1 MREENMNTLYLS
13 FFGDIR
19 VVQNHQQSDMTHTT
33 QALLAYLV
41 LQRHRKHP
49 RKLLAGM
56 LWGDTSEER
65 AQAAL
70 RTALWRLR
78 QVLEPEGTAR
88 GTYLTG
94 QARDVGFNRAS
105 KYWLD
110 IEIFENQ
117 IAALLNCPV
126 SAMYAD
132 DALLLEETLALYTAD
147 LLEGFYEDWVISER
161 ERLYHLYLN
170 GLQHLMLYYRQNNQ
184 HEKSLECGRKILQ
197 YDPLQE
203 AVHREMM
210 ALYAEI
216 GQRALAIRQYEI
228 CRTSLTSELHIQ
240 PMDETQALYA
250 HLLADE
256 NAPQDSSNLGDAL
269 LQLDHAISQLDK
281 AQAQLQWAI
290 RNVERLR
297 SLQLQG

>member
-1 MREENMNTLYLS
+1 MNTLYLS
-13 FFGDIR
+13 LFGDIR
-19 VVQNHQQSDMTHTT
+19 VVQNNQHSDMTHTT
-33 QALLAYLV
+33 QALLSYLV

-49 RKLLAGM
+49 RKLLAGL
-56 LWGDTSEER
+56 LWGDSSEER

-78 QVLEPEGTAR
+78 QVLEPEGTPR

-110 IEIFENQ
+110 IEIFETQ
-117 IAALLNCPV
+117 LTAILNCPID
-126 SAMYAD
+126 AMYAD

-161 ERLYHLYLN
+161 ERLHHLYLN
-170 GLQHLMLYYRQNNQ
+170 GLQHLMLYYAHNDQP
-184 HEKSLECGRKILQ
+184 EKSLECGRKILQ
-197 YDPLQE
+197 RDPLQE

-210 ALYAEI
+210 RLYAEL
-216 GQRALAIRQYEI
+216 GQRAMAIRQYEI
-228 CRTSLTSELHIQ
+228 CRASLTSELNIQ
-240 PMDETQALYA
+240 PMNETQAIYA
-250 HLLADE
+250 RLLSDE
-256 NAPQDSSNLGDAL
+256 KLPKDSSNLGHAL
-269 LQLDHAISQLDK
+269 VQLDHAIDQLDK

-297 SLQLQG
+297 SHQMPS

>member
-1 MREENMNTLYLS
+1 MNILHLS
-13 FFGDIR
+13 FFGDLR
-19 VVQNHQQSDMTHTT
+19 VAHNHHESEMTHTT

-49 RKLLAGM
+49 RKQLAGL
-56 LWGDTSEER
+56 LWGDYSEER

-94 QARDVGFNRAS
+94 QARDVAFNCDS
-105 KYWLD
+105 EYWLD
-110 IEIFENQ
+110 IEFFETQ
-117 IAALLNCPV
+117 ISALLNCPV
-126 SAMYAD
+126 NVMYDD
-132 DALLLEETLALYTAD
+132 DAILLEKALSLYTAD

-161 ERLYHLYLN
+161 ERLHHLYLS
-170 GLQHLMLYYRQNNQ
+170 GLQHLMLYYRENSQP
-184 HEKSLECGRKILQ
+184 EKGLECGRKILQ
-197 YDPLQE
+197 HDPLQE

-210 ALYAEI
+210 RLYAET
-216 GQRALAIRQYEI
+216 GKRALAIRQYET
-228 CRTSLTSELHIQ
+228 CRTALTSELNIQ

-250 HLLADE
+250 RLLTDE
-256 NAPQDSSNLGDAL
+256 NEPQHSSSLGDAL
-269 LQLDHAISQLDK
+269 LQLDHAINQLDK

-297 SLQLQG
+297 SHEMQR